1 MCLVL
6 VSAPLPQ
13 EPLPGAGA
21 GGAGGEGD
29 CTPSELLVL
38 FWGERAPLV
47 CRDAETLFS
56 SSPPDYPDPD
66 SFCWEKYL
74 EETGASAVP
83 TWAFKVVSQL
93 SLLSELT
100 SGKAW
105 NTQPAQWKAA
115 PLAHHDFQGTGLGLC
130 PWGLGPPE
138 LGVGLKAAVPLQRPP
153 HSFLVNMKL
162 EAVDRRNPALV
173 RVASVEDVED
183 HRIKVALGP
192 LNWGVHRL
200 SGQEFLTALRSRA
213 WQEPDVR
220 EAAGCRE
227 ESSILKVEDPGSR
240 SALVRE

>member
-1 MCLVL
+1 M
-6 VSAPLPQ
+6 
-13 EPLPGAGA
+13 
-21 GGAGGEGD
+21 
-29 CTPSELLVL
+29 
-38 FWGERAPLV
+38 
-47 CRDAETLFS
+47 FS

-93 SLLSELT
+93 SLLPELT

-115 PLAHHDFQGTGLGLC
+115 PWAGHDFQGTALGLC
-130 PWGLGPPE
+130 PWGLGYPE
-138 LGVGLKAAVPLQRPP
+138 LGIGLKAAVPPQRPP

-192 LNWGVHRL
+192 SDWGVYRL
-200 SGQEFLTALRSRA
+200 SGQEFRRRLCGQGHGRS
-213 WQEPDVR
+213 QTLR

-227 ESSILKVEDPGSR
+227 ESSILKVEDLGSH